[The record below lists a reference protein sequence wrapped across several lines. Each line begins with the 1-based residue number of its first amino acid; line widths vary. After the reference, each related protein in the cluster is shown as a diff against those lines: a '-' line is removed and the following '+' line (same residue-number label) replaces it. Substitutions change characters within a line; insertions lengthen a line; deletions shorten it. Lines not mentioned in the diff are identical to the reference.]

1 MYDIIVHHTGVE
13 DMILDLNWSG
23 LEKYKYH
30 DFFSVLKVFNKNLI
44 EGVPQGKPSSWGVR

>member
-44 EGVPQGKPSSWGVR
+44 EGVPQGKLSSWGVR